1 MQDSQDIKEKGSCKK
16 KVQIPIHRGFRAVPS
31 IPMKSE
37 LAEYEEKP
45 TFFLQNSVSVT
56 LFLNMSQIGF
66 TQPTVGTCLPP
77 ACSRNGVPPVPIHR
91 ACPDPIG
98 GFIGK
103 SPRPTTNQGFDCSTA

>member
-16 KVQIPIHRGFRAVPS
+16 KAQIPIHRGFRAVPS

-45 TFFLQNSVSVT
+45 SFFQNSVSVT
-56 LFLNMSQIGF
+56 LFLNMSQIGL
-66 TQPTVGTCLPP
+66 THPTVGTCLPP

-91 ACPDPIG
+91 
-98 GFIGK
+98 GFIGAGDTCIEI
-103 SPRPTTNQGFDCSTA
+103 R

>member
-45 TFFLQNSVSVT
+45 SFFFKT
-56 LFLNMSQIGF
+56 RFLLHCF
-66 TQPTVGTCLPP
+66 LT
-77 ACSRNGVPPVPIHR
+77 
-91 ACPDPIG
+91 
-98 GFIGK
+98 
-103 SPRPTTNQGFDCSTA
+103 